1 MGKKLRQWNKS
12 TFGDQNL
19 KLANIQNSITT
30 LENLNEVRPLSET
43 KKNKAPG
50 AELWTMGG

>member
-50 AELWTMGG
+50 AEL